1 MIRYERAPLSN
12 PNYEARGNWMYYP
25 EGSWEKTDEFKAN
38 FPTYNKESHTDMP
51 DGEKVIYK
59 YHICPALGDY
69 LDRTRKI
76 ISNFLYENK
85 IMHKTVGTN
94 PWSDGLNSFEANI
107 VNENSTQYGKSFTV
121 YTGTLEEFYIIAKGM
136 TELVKQYD
144 IKGIPPEK
152 FAAIGSNMQ
161 YEYPVPGTNNVL
173 YYTVEK
179 ATYNAVYKS
188 LVTLKPE
195 WIDMK
200 TAPPTYDKNGEVKMR
215 LSWDDGQ
222 FGVIGGEIGKKKDR
236 NNVLYNIDGEPAMY
250 LASDRGAGYA
260 LRQLVMTYYL
270 GFGPMDF
277 LVFEEDLAD
286 YFKIDGEDESDRL
299 LDKEEDKT
307 KPLETAEE
315 EPEILSAK
323 DALNIIRNNDAAPR
337 WWNP

>member
-12 PNYEARGNWMYYP
+12 PNYEAQGDWMYYP
-25 EGSWEKTDEFKAN
+25 EGYWTKTDEVKAN
-38 FPTYNKESHTDMP
+38 FPTYNKEEYTDMP

-94 PWSDGLNSFEANI
+94 PWERGKNSFEANI
-107 VNENSTQYGKSFTV
+107 ADEDSTQYGKSFTV

-136 TELVKQYD
+136 IELVKQYD
-144 IKGIPPEK
+144 IKGIPPAK

-200 TAPPTYDKNGEVKMR
+200 TGPPTYDKNGEVKMR

-222 FGVIGGEIGKKKDR
+222 YGVIGGKIGKKKKR
-236 NNVLYNIDGEPAMY
+236 NGSLYAIDGEPAMY
-250 LASDRGAGYA
+250 LSSARGAGYA
-260 LRQLVMTYYL
+260 LRQLVMTYYV

-277 LVFEEDLAD
+277 LVFEKDLAE

-299 LDKEEDKT
+299 SDNQEDKT

-315 EPEILSAK
+315 EPEIVSIK